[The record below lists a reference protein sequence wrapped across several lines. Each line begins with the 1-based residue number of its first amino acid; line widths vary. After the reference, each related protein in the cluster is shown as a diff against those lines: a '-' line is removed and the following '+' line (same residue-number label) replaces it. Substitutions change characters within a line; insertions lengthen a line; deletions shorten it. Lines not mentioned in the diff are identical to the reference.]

1 MSTTS
6 NAGQPIGD
14 DEFTLALV
22 GVLCWPVLGGV
33 LYWAW
38 GQGTG
43 WLVKH
48 QVLVAAK
55 ANPLL
60 EIPGMHGAGLDG
72 ARLLIAAGILVG
84 LVGCTIFGIRKAVM
98 ARRAV
103 VQ

>member
-1 MSTTS
+1 MPRTNSS
-6 NAGQPIGD
+6 GQPVGD
-14 DEFTLALV
+14 DEFTLAVL

-38 GQGTG
+38 SQGAS

-55 ANPLL
+55 TNPLL
-60 EIPGMHGAGLDG
+60 EIPGMHGAGLDL
-72 ARLLIAAGILVG
+72 ARLMIVVGVLICVIGSTV
-84 LVGCTIFGIRKAVM
+84 FGIRKTVM
-98 ARRAV
+98 ARRAA